1 MDHEFV
7 PQRGEFGLLEA
18 AQWGACFEEVG
29 PEQWPALCAWVES
42 GAHVVEGHGP
52 IPSISDFEERYCGH
66 WSSFKEYAEQ
76 LADDTGLQQDWP
88 EEAVRYFNWSSWVSD
103 LKFDYT
109 VVDAPRWLGG
119 GVMSSATSSRE
130 RGRVIG
136 VLESARQLLDA
147 LCDACAPCTGGDL
160 LTDTQFDQ
168 LMLMSDRR
176 SRLADDV
183 SRS

>member
-1 MDHEFV
+1 MTITVTDTAPRVWVGCLFCYGSGRLVGEWFPATEAEGIDLAAVHKGAGRLTTACEELWVMDHEFV

-119 GVMSSATSSRE
+119 GVYVFR
-130 RGRVIG
+130 
-136 VLESARQLLDA
+136 
-147 LCDACAPCTGGDL
+147 DL
-160 LTDTQFDQ
+160 
-168 LMLMSDRR
+168 
-176 SRLADDV
+176 
-183 SRS
+183 

>member
-1 MDHEFV
+1 MSAVATDTAPRVWVGCLHCYNSGRLVGHWFDATEAEEIDLAAVHKGAGRLTAACEELWVMDHEFV

-29 PEQWPALCAWVES
+29 PEQWPALCAWVDS

-88 EEAVRYFNWSSWVSD
+88 EEAVRYFNWESWTRD
-103 LKFDYT
+103 LEFDYT

-119 GVMSSATSSRE
+119 GVYVFR
-130 RGRVIG
+130 
-136 VLESARQLLDA
+136 
-147 LCDACAPCTGGDL
+147 DL
-160 LTDTQFDQ
+160 
-168 LMLMSDRR
+168 
-176 SRLADDV
+176 
-183 SRS
+183 